1 MKTFDCKRLWAIV
14 VRDIVSER
22 RHQLSYFLGVVL
34 AFFFT
39 EFGGLYY
46 TLKPV
51 HFPLFYG
58 GQAATLL
65 IVAACMFFFST
76 SLTFSGLRSKQ
87 SRIALLMLPATN
99 GEKFTA
105 RILATLLR
113 FVVTVAAGLVVADLL
128 RMLLFAIFGGD
139 TTSLLPYVASQIGDV
154 LTFAG
159 VITGQHLALAVTGAV
174 VSSLWLFSI
183 FILGSAVFR
192 KFAFFKT
199 IATLLILSIL
209 IGMIALP
216 MVPNG
221 IWRLVVWD
229 NDLMW
234 KDIMAQLITLALT
247 VFNFWLS
254 YRCFTHMQ
262 VIARHRPWCFW
273 RRRTANA

>member
-22 RHQLSYFLGVVL
+22 RRQFSYFLGVVL

-39 EFGGLYY
+39 EFVGLYY
-46 TLKPV
+46 TLKPA
-51 HFPLFYG
+51 HFPPFYG

-65 IVAACMFFFST
+65 VVAACIFFIAT
-76 SLTFSGLRSKQ
+76 SLTFGGLHSKQ

-139 TTSLLPYVASQIGDV
+139 TTSLLPYVASQIWDV

-159 VITGQHLALAVTGAV
+159 VITGQHLALAVTGAA

-199 IATLLILSIL
+199 IATLLILSML
-209 IGMIALP
+209 LGMIALP
-216 MVPNG
+216 MVPYG
-221 IWRLVVWD
+221 SWRLVVWG
-229 NDLMW
+229 NNLMW
-234 KDIMAQLITLALT
+234 SDIMMQIITLALT
-247 VFNFWLS
+247 AFNFWLS

-273 RRRTANA
+273 RRHTANA

>member
-22 RHQLSYFLGVVL
+22 RRQLSYFLGVVL
-34 AFFFT
+34 TFFFT
-39 EFGGLYY
+39 EFVGLYY
-46 TLKPV
+46 TLKPA
-51 HFPLFYG
+51 HIPPFYG

-65 IVAACMFFFST
+65 IVAAGLFFFAT
-76 SLTFSGLRSKQ
+76 SLTFGGLHSKQ

-113 FVVTVAAGLVVADLL
+113 FVVTVTAGLVVADLL

-139 TTSLLPYVASQIGDV
+139 TTSLLPYVASQTWDV
-154 LTFAG
+154 LTFTGA
-159 VITGQHLALAVTGAV
+159 ITGPRLALTVTGAA
-174 VSSLWLFSI
+174 VSNLWLFSI

-199 IATLLILSIL
+199 TATLLVLSML
-209 IGMIALP
+209 LGMIALP
-216 MVPNG
+216 MVPYG
-221 IWRLVVWD
+221 SWRLVVWG
-229 NDLMW
+229 NNLMW
-234 KDIMAQLITLALT
+234 SYIMMQFITLALT
-247 VFNFWLS
+247 AFNFWLS

>member
-22 RHQLSYFLGVVL
+22 RRQLSYFLGVVL

-39 EFGGLYY
+39 EFSGLYY
-46 TLKPV
+46 TLKPA
-51 HFPLFYG
+51 HFPPLYG
-58 GQAATLL
+58 AQAATLL
-65 IVAACMFFFST
+65 IVAACLFFIAT
-76 SLTFSGLRSKQ
+76 SLTFSGLHSKQ

-139 TTSLLPYVASQIGDV
+139 TTSLLPYVASQIWDV
-154 LTFAG
+154 LTFTG

-199 IATLLILSIL
+199 IATLLILSML
-209 IGMIALP
+209 LGMIALP
-216 MVPNG
+216 MVPYG
-221 IWRLVVWD
+221 SWRLVVWG
-229 NDLMW
+229 NNLMW
-234 KDIMAQLITLALT
+234 SDIMMQFITLVLT
-247 VFNFWLS
+247 AFNFWLS